1 MGKHRGKH
9 WRWAAL
15 AFCAASIT
23 AGAGPAVAQVEA
35 TAPDGG
41 PAPVN
46 PGPKASPAQKAR
58 YRANRA
64 RRRVIREARSFSGA
78 SSAAA
83 SLDVQGSSAT
93 PPSLPP
99 GTLDLG
105 NGISMVL
112 NYTGEFAANPSGGIR
127 QGSAYAGQIAFG
139 LDADLG
145 RLAGIDGG
153 SVHTVVTQRHGRSLA
168 QDDIGFNGSV
178 QEIYGG
184 GQTAHLTLLS
194 YQQKLLDNRLD
205 IEVGRLLANP
215 NFLASPLYCN
225 FQNNATCGA
234 PKSIF
239 KLTNFTYWPIATWGG
254 QAKAWVTDRVFLHAG
269 VYEVNPRDQ
278 LPTRNGVDW
287 STNGATGYLVP
298 VEVGYSTNFG
308 NDPLP
313 RNYSIGAVFDRSDY
327 TDPVLDRRGAA
338 QVFSGLDP
346 LTRFGR
352 SAVYARFDQTVWRP
366 DPNGVQ
372 GLSVFGVAIGG
383 TGGRQTQDYFL
394 EGGAVL
400 TGTFPGRPYD
410 TLGLVFAMEKLSPL
424 GTANI
429 RAARASLGL
438 GTRTVESLQTIL
450 ELSYGIQLNP
460 AVRLMPN
467 LQYVIDPDQTR
478 FPFRPK
484 PIPDAFVIGAKLSVD
499 LFTLAGLAKGPGS
512 Q

>member
-1 MGKHRGKH
+1 MGKQWGKHR
-9 WRWAAL
+9 RWAAL
-15 AFCAASIT
+15 AFCAATVT
-23 AGAGPAVAQVEA
+23 AGACPAVAQVEA

-41 PAPVN
+41 PSLVN
-46 PGPKASPAQKAR
+46 PGPKANPAQKAR

-105 NGISMVL
+105 NGISMIL

-139 LDADLG
+139 LDADLA

-168 QDDIGFNGSV
+168 QDSIGFDGSV

-194 YQQKLLDNRLD
+194 YEQKLFDNRLD
-205 IEVGRLLANP
+205 LEVGRLLANP

-254 QAKAWVTDRVFLHAG
+254 HAKAWVNDKVFLHAG
-269 VYEVNPRDQ
+269 IYEVNPRDQ
-278 LPTRNGVDW
+278 LPTQNGIDW
-287 STNGATGYLVP
+287 STNGATGVLVP

-313 RNYSIGAVFDRSDY
+313 RNYSVGVVFDRSDY
-327 TDPVLDRRGAA
+327 KDPVLDQRGGAR
-338 QVFSGLDP
+338 VFSGLDP

-352 SAVYARFDQTVWRP
+352 SAVYARFDQMVWRP
-366 DPNGVQ
+366 DPSGIQ

-410 TLGLVFAMEKLSPL
+410 TLGFVFAMEKLSPL

-429 RAARASLGL
+429 RAARTALGL
-438 GTRTVESLQTIL
+438 GTRNVESLQTIL
-450 ELSYGIQLNP
+450 ELSYGIQLTP

>member
-1 MGKHRGKH
+1 M
-9 WRWAAL
+9 
-15 AFCAASIT
+15 S
-23 AGAGPAVAQVEA
+23 AVAQVEA

-41 PAPVN
+41 PSLVN
-46 PGPKASPAQKAR
+46 PGPKANPAQKAR

-105 NGISMVL
+105 NGISMIL

-139 LDADLG
+139 LDADLA

-168 QDDIGFNGSV
+168 QDSIGFDGSV

-194 YQQKLLDNRLD
+194 YEQKLFDNRLD
-205 IEVGRLLANP
+205 LEVGRLLANP

-254 QAKAWVTDRVFLHAG
+254 HAKAWVNDKVFLHAG
-269 VYEVNPRDQ
+269 IYEVTPRDQ
-278 LPTRNGVDW
+278 LPTQNGIDW
-287 STNGATGYLVP
+287 STNGAP
-298 VEVGYSTNFG
+298 VSWCRWKSATR
-308 NDPLP
+308 PI
-313 RNYSIGAVFDRSDY
+313 SAM
-327 TDPVLDRRGAA
+327 TAAA
-338 QVFSGLDP
+338 QLQRRRRLRPVGLQGSRARPAGRRRVFSGLDP
-346 LTRFGR
+346 LTGSAARRSTPASTRWSGGRTRAASRACRSSASR
-352 SAVYARFDQTVWRP
+352 SAGPA
-366 DPNGVQ
+366 
-372 GLSVFGVAIGG
+372 A
-383 TGGRQTQDYFL
+383 
-394 EGGAVL
+394 
-400 TGTFPGRPYD
+400 GRPRI
-410 TLGLVFAMEKLSPL
+410 TSW
-424 GTANI
+424 
-429 RAARASLGL
+429 RAA
-438 GTRTVESLQTIL
+438 
-450 ELSYGIQLNP
+450 P
-460 AVRLMPN
+460 C
-467 LQYVIDPDQTR
+467 
-478 FPFRPK
+478 
-484 PIPDAFVIGAKLSVD
+484 
-499 LFTLAGLAKGPGS
+499 
-512 Q
+512 

>member
-1 MGKHRGKH
+1 MGKHRGQH
-9 WRWAAL
+9 RRWAAL
-15 AFCAASIT
+15 AFCAAAVT
-23 AGAGPAVAQVEA
+23 AGPAVAQVEA

-41 PAPVN
+41 PSLVN
-46 PGPKASPAQKAR
+46 PGPEASPAQKAR

-105 NGISMVL
+105 NGISMIL

-153 SVHTVVTQRHGRSLA
+153 SVHTIVTQRHGRSLA

-194 YQQKLLDNRLD
+194 YEQKLLDNRLD

-254 QAKAWVTDRVFLHAG
+254 HAKAWVTDTVFLHAG
-269 VYEVNPRDQ
+269 IYEVNPRDQ

-287 STNGATGYLVP
+287 STSGATGYLVP

-313 RNYSIGAVFDRSDY
+313 RNYSLGAVFDRSDY
-327 TDPVLDRRGAA
+327 ADPVRDRRGGA

-352 SAVYARFDQTVWRP
+352 SAVYARFDQMVWRP

-450 ELSYGIQLNP
+450 ELSYGIQLTP

>member
-1 MGKHRGKH
+1 MGKHR
-9 WRWAAL
+9 RWAAL
-15 AFCAASIT
+15 AFCAATVT
-23 AGAGPAVAQVEA
+23 AGACPAGAQVEA

-41 PAPVN
+41 PSLVN
-46 PGPKASPAQKAR
+46 PGPKANPAQKAR

-105 NGISMVL
+105 NGISMIL

-153 SVHTVVTQRHGRSLA
+153 SVHTIVTQRHGRSLA

-194 YQQKLLDNRLD
+194 YEQKLLDNRLD

-254 QAKAWVTDRVFLHAG
+254 HAKAWVTDTVFLHAG
-269 VYEVNPRDQ
+269 IYEVNPRDQ
-278 LPTRNGVDW
+278 LPTRNGVD
-287 STNGATGYLVP
+287 
-298 VEVGYSTNFG
+298 
-308 NDPLP
+308 
-313 RNYSIGAVFDRSDY
+313 
-327 TDPVLDRRGAA
+327 
-338 QVFSGLDP
+338 
-346 LTRFGR
+346 
-352 SAVYARFDQTVWRP
+352 
-366 DPNGVQ
+366 
-372 GLSVFGVAIGG
+372 
-383 TGGRQTQDYFL
+383 
-394 EGGAVL
+394 
-400 TGTFPGRPYD
+400 
-410 TLGLVFAMEKLSPL
+410 
-424 GTANI
+424 
-429 RAARASLGL
+429 
-438 GTRTVESLQTIL
+438 
-450 ELSYGIQLNP
+450 
-460 AVRLMPN
+460 
-467 LQYVIDPDQTR
+467 
-478 FPFRPK
+478 
-484 PIPDAFVIGAKLSVD
+484 
-499 LFTLAGLAKGPGS
+499 
-512 Q
+512 